1 MKQREVRA
9 RHANEGLSQ
18 KARMA
23 RMTSSISNK
32 DLVVGSKEHDWVE
45 GVGDV
50 EGDGNMM
57 CLKRV
62 GGGG

>member
-1 MKQREVRA
+1 
-9 RHANEGLSQ
+9 
-18 KARMA
+18 MA

>member
-1 MKQREVRA
+1 
-9 RHANEGLSQ
+9 
-18 KARMA
+18 MA

-57 CLKRV
+57 CLKHV